1 MLFNS
6 IQYLIFL
13 PIVVLLYYIFPKK
26 HKSLL
31 LLICSL
37 FFYACWI
44 PKYLFLILGTI
55 IISYI
60 FSIFIDKAKNL
71 KLKKVC
77 LSLSIIIILGIL
89 VIFKYYNFFINNI
102 NFLIAKLNINFQFNN
117 AFSIILP
124 IGISFYT
131 FQIIGYL
138 VDIYRKDCKCEYNFI
153 NYALFISFFPQL
165 VAGPIERSKNLLSQ
179 LSIDHKFNYV
189 NFEIGLR
196 YILSGMF
203 RKIVIA
209 DTAAIFVNAIY
220 NNVQSYTGIVL
231 VLAIILFSIQ
241 IYCDFSGYSLI
252 AIGSSKLLGINLI
265 ENFKSPYF
273 STSIKEFWSRWHIS
287 LSTWFRDY
295 IYFPLGGSKKG
306 KIKKLFNLFIVFFV
320 SGMWH
325 GASYTFIIWGII
337 HGVYRIIEDVL
348 PKFNNYIIIKRFF
361 TYILVI
367 IAWIFFRANSV
378 SDAIYIFSNMFNN
391 FNIRYLLNSVSD
403 IIYTS
408 MFNSYTLK
416 IFIIITLLVS
426 ISILSMED
434 YIMYKY
440 NINISDY
447 YLRINKFRYLLYFV
461 QVVFV
466 IFTFLSLNA
475 TYGQTGQFIYFQF

>member
-220 NNVQSYTGIVL
+220 NNVQSYAGIVL
-231 VLAIILFSIQ
+231 VLAIFLFSIQ

-306 KIKKLFNLFIVFFV
+306 KIKKLFNLFIVLFV

-337 HGVYRIIEDVL
+337 HGFYRIIEDVL

-466 IFTFLSLNA
+466 IFIFLLLNA